1 MHVVPEETILQDFLE
16 ILKRTLAIINKQNTL
31 VTELGSKTNKKP
43 ISIATNGLWKHTV
56 IGKTYWEYS
65 LQISNEEINVPT
77 TTNHKSP
84 KSPHE
89 CCHFVYRQFT

>member
-43 ISIATNGLWKHTV
+43 TSIATDGLWSYAKAH
-56 IGKTYWEYS
+56 GYWK
-65 LQISNEEINVPT
+65 NVLGVFA
-77 TTNHKSP
+77 SD
-84 KSPHE
+84 
-89 CCHFVYRQFT
+89 